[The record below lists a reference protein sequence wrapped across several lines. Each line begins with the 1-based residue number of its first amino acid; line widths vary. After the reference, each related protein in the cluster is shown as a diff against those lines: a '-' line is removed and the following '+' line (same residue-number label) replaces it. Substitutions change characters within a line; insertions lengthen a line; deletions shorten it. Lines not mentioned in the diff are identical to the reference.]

1 MTSPHQVGSY
11 NIHIWDNLRA
21 NTDQPLEQENYN
33 IDRPLWEKK
42 TIEEK
47 IFLKFTL
54 TAKRKNWEW
63 IFFEQPAHSL
73 TPAGASGDL
82 SGEFHNIL
90 AKTLKVGE
98 NWRNRTHLVTSVI
111 ILPEFGEH
119 WGHGGR
125 LPFYR
130 GRAREDE
137 PVRNISNKFTGIS

>member
-21 NTDQPLEQENYN
+21 NTDQPLG
-33 IDRPLWEKK
+33 EKN
-42 TIEEK
+42 IEEK

-63 IFFEQPAHSL
+63 IFFEQPAHSR

-82 SGEFHNIL
+82 GGEFHNIWT
-90 AKTLKVGE
+90 KTLKVGE

-111 ILPEFGEH
+111 ILPKLGEH

-130 GRAREDE
+130 GRAKEDE
-137 PVRNISNKFTGIS
+137 PVRNISNKSTGIF

>member
-33 IDRPLWEKK
+33 IDRPLEKK

-63 IFFEQPAHSL
+63 IFFEQPAHSR

-82 SGEFHNIL
+82 GGEFHNIWT
-90 AKTLKVGE
+90 KTLKVGE

-119 WGHGGR
+119 WGHRGR

-130 GRAREDE
+130 GQAREDE
-137 PVRNISNKFTGIS
+137 PVRNISNKFAGIF

>member
-21 NTDQPLEQENYN
+21 NTGQPLEQENYN
-33 IDRPLWEKK
+33 IDRSLWEK

-47 IFLKFTL
+47 VFLKVKL

-63 IFFEQPAHSL
+63 IFFEQPAHSR

-82 SGEFHNIL
+82 GGDFHNIL

-119 WGHGGR
+119 WGHHGR

-130 GRAREDE
+130 GQAREDE
-137 PVRNISNKFTGIS
+137 PVRNISNKFAGIF